1 MESYRSGYG
10 RVANSCGYGN
20 EHAGSIKSEKFLKS
34 RDYTPLKGYAQWRQL
49 L

>member
-20 EHAGSIKSEKFLKS
+20 EHAGSIHHKKREISYVEGLCAS
-34 RDYTPLKGYAQWRQL
+34 
-49 L
+49 